1 MKIFVFELK
10 KMWRRKQFLMLTLI
24 ALACV
29 MVLFL
34 RNFWAQDEIVNRA
47 FQSMA
52 PHSQSVFKIGNQFR
66 EEMML
71 RSEDATPD
79 KAFMDAFDNSSTM
92 STEFGKWQ
100 EAMRNKEWE
109 SVPESEMA
117 LIQTIFNHIEWGGS
131 YDGYAEDGLY
141 QSFEKNKILLEL
153 SLPYEDDLYSI
164 SPPNFTKTVFTYI
177 VSIPALALLVVLLGD
192 QLVIEKERNTIRTL
206 STQPIRKWWLL
217 FGKFMSQLSV
227 VVFTLIVII
236 IACFVIPLF
245 FGVQQGSF
253 SYPQLIHLSDG
264 FDFITIGHYLL
275 LHSFLFVGMFSLL
288 CSFILLYSTFVKDR
302 LSVIVFTLLT
312 LFGGLV
318 LTKQFSAL
326 QSAVNPFYYVR
337 FQELIE
343 QPHLLGN
350 PLLIAVPYCYALFIV
365 FISST
370 VLKMKDTTENG
381 KKEMQPFKK
390 GAVLKTIHPF
400 FYAVTFE
407 WRKFKREGIVKRF
420 TIITLLLI
428 VGGYAFIA
436 FSTNQL
442 REQYITNK
450 NSTLE
455 SSKEIISAFE
465 QTIKG
470 GQGILEK
477 LEEKGSTLTSSEE
490 RQKEIAQSQV
500 DGFGDAVSAQMKRI
514 EQQEKELFAYE
525 QGDWKTI
532 HESWIGEIMLWWKDP
547 HYGDNMPTERG
558 GLSDFTY
565 MASVQ
570 ENEWMI
576 EHNLATI
583 HNSNPYR
590 LYTWTIYD
598 KFISPLEQLK
608 WNQDTRKVDKTGL
621 FYIYTFFTTYGYF
634 ILIGLLLLLFGAG
647 MTAEKGVK
655 RTLTFLQTQPLTK
668 SAIFLGKTSISM
680 LLAVGIALLSI
691 VCMVLLGTVSDR
703 FGDWKFP
710 VLYYDL
716 PSVVDSESYTGF
728 LAEEGGFHFIYMG
741 NFLLETGA
749 LFLAGLVFLI
759 ALSLAVSLF
768 FNNAMGALL
777 TTLILAVGGYVASS
791 LPVFASI
798 AHWSPFTYLNVGK
811 IANGEMAIVLGNE
824 SVSTMLGLAALLI
837 GTVLLVGAGT
847 LWFRSK
853 WMKVV

>member
-1 MKIFVFELK
+1 
-10 KMWRRKQFLMLTLI
+10 MWRRKQFLMLALI
-24 ALACV
+24 AVTCV

-52 PHSQSVFKIGNQFR
+52 SHSQSVYKVENQFR

-71 RSEDATPD
+71 RSEDATSD
-79 KAFMDAFDNSSTM
+79 KAFMNAFDNSSKM

-100 EAMRNKEWE
+100 EAMRNKKWD

-117 LIQTIFNHIEWGGS
+117 LIQTIFNHIGWGGS
-131 YDGYAEDGLY
+131 YDGYAEDGLH

-164 SPPNFTKTVFTYI
+164 SPPNFTKIVFTYI
-177 VSIPALALLVVLLGD
+177 VSIPTLALLVVLLGD

-206 STQPIRKWWLL
+206 STQPIRKRQLL
-217 FGKFMSQLSV
+217 FCKFMSQLSA

-253 SYPQLIHLSDG
+253 SYPQLIHWTDG

-275 LHSFLFVGMFSLL
+275 LHSLLFVGMASLL
-288 CSFILLYSTFVKDR
+288 CSFILFYSTFVKDR

-312 LFGGLV
+312 LFGGLL
-318 LTKQFSAL
+318 LTNQFSAL
-326 QSAVNPFYYVR
+326 QSVLNPFYYLR

-343 QPHLLGN
+343 QPNLLEN
-350 PLLIAVPYCYALFIV
+350 SLWMAVPYLYALLIV
-365 FISST
+365 IVSST
-370 VLKMKDTTENG
+370 VLKMKDTMEKG
-381 KKEMQPFKK
+381 KKDMRPFKK
-390 GAVLKTIHPF
+390 GAVLKTMHPL
-400 FYAVTFE
+400 FYALTFE
-407 WRKFKREGIVKRF
+407 WRKFKREGVVKQF
-420 TIITLLLI
+420 VVIILIFI
-428 VGGYAFIA
+428 VGGYTFIA
-436 FSTNQL
+436 ITTNQL
-442 REQYITNK
+442 HEQYISSK
-450 NSTLE
+450 NASISFQQEMIDELEQYIKSNEVIVDRLE
-455 SSKEIISAFE
+455 SKE
-465 QTIKG
+465 
-470 GQGILEK
+470 LE
-477 LEEKGSTLTSSEE
+477 LTSSEDM
-490 RQKEIAQSQV
+490 QKVVAQSMV
-500 DGFGDAVSAQMKRI
+500 VGYGDAVSKALDDIGETQ
-514 EQQEKELFAYE
+514 KELVAYE
-525 QGDWKTI
+525 QSDWKTI
-532 HESWIGEIMLWWKDP
+532 HESWVREIRLWWKDP
-547 HYGDNMPTERG
+547 RYISNVPTERG
-558 GLSDFTY
+558 GLSDFTF

-570 ENEWMI
+570 EKDWMI
-576 EHNLATI
+576 EHDLATI
-583 HNSNPYR
+583 HNSNTDR

-608 WNQDTRKVDKTGL
+608 WNQDIRKVDKTGL
-621 FYIYTFFTTYGYF
+621 FYIYTFFTTYSYL
-634 ILIGLLLLLFGAG
+634 ILTGLLVLLFGAG

-668 SAIFLGKTSISM
+668 SAVFFGKTSISI
-680 LLAVGIALLSI
+680 LLAVGIALVSI

-710 VLYYDL
+710 VLYYDS
-716 PSVVDSESYTGF
+716 PSVVDSENYTGF
-728 LAEEGGFHFIYMG
+728 LAQEGGFHFIYMG

-759 ALSLAVSLF
+759 ALSLVASLF
-768 FNNAMGALL
+768 FNNTMAALM
-777 TTLILAVGGYVASS
+777 TTLIVAVGGYVASG

-824 SVSTMLGLAALLI
+824 SVSTMPGLMALLI
-837 GTVLLVGAGT
+837 GALLLVGVGT